1 MKTYDTNQSAHG
13 TWHWHTIG
21 PVLEIAGGPL
31 DSMDRN
37 IKLGLSMPLYA
48 THTVG
53 KSSIYKD

>member
-1 MKTYDTNQSAHG
+1 MKAYDTNQSAHG

-37 IKLGLSMPLYA
+37 IKLGLSMPL
-48 THTVG
+48 TVG
-53 KSSIYKD
+53 IELEV